1 MARNKDI
8 PNLEAALERDFSEL
22 KAGEENIKIE
32 ESKKRIL
39 EDVLEPKYGLKI
51 DAVESREKFISKPI
65 EATKKIVEAP
75 IEVKQKQDTE
85 NEDINNVKERKILSE
100 PTSKIGD
107 DFDVGW

>member
-32 ESKKRIL
+32 ERKNEVL
-39 EDVLEPKYGLKI
+39 EDVLKPKYGLKI
-51 DAVESREKFISKPI
+51 DSVEVREKFIPKPI
-65 EATKKIVEAP
+65 EATKKIVEQP
-75 IEVKQKQDTE
+75 IEVKQD
-85 NEDINNVKERKILSE
+85 EDVKNDDVKHAKERKILNE

>member
-1 MARNKDI
+1 MARSKDI

-22 KAGEENIKIE
+22 KAGEENIKLE
-32 ESKKRIL
+32 KSEKVIL

-51 DAVESREKFISKPI
+51 DAIESREKFISKPI
-65 EATKKIVEAP
+65 EATKKIVEEP
-75 IEVKQKQDTE
+75 IDVKQDG
-85 NEDINNVKERKILSE
+85 DVKNDDVKHVEERKILSE

>member
-22 KAGEENIKIE
+22 KAGEENIKLE
-32 ESKKRIL
+32 KSKTVIL
-39 EDVLEPKYGLKI
+39 KDVLEPKYGLKI
-51 DAVESREKFISKPI
+51 DAIESREKFISKPI
-65 EATKKIVEAP
+65 EATKKIVEEP
-75 IEVKQKQDTE
+75 IDVKQD
-85 NEDINNVKERKILSE
+85 EDVKNDDIKHVEERKILNK

>member
-32 ESKKRIL
+32 ESKKKVS
-39 EDVLEPKYGLKI
+39 EEVLEPKYGLKI

-65 EATKKIVEAP
+65 EATKKIVEDS
-75 IEVKQKQDTE
+75 IEVKQ
-85 NEDINNVKERKILSE
+85 NEDTKKEDVAPIKEKEILNE